1 MIKSMVYF
9 GHISIGEVELSPKG
23 ETNVAA
29 APWVREIRV
38 DRLSPPSERCLPLA
52 VLHTVSSGALCFV
65 MESRPSPATADNE
78 PPSSLVA
85 MHTACLRDNKT
96 AVFPL
101 GAEEIHLV
109 AMKPKSNLPNHACF
123 WGYKVPLGLYS
134 SCLSM
139 LNLRCLGIVFDLD
152 ETLIVAN
159 TTRSFED
166 RIDALQRKLSKETD
180 PQRISGMLAEIK
192 RYQEDRTM
200 LKQYIDGDQVIDG
213 GKMYK
218 VQSEVVPPLADNHQ
232 PMIRPV
238 IRLQDKSIILTR
250 INPSIRDTSVLVR
263 LRPAWDDLRS
273 YLIARGRKRFEVYV
287 CTMAERDY
295 ALEMWRLLDPD
306 SRLINSVQLPHR
318 LVCVK
323 SGSKKSLLNVFHDGS
338 CHPGMALV
346 IDDRLKVWEEKDQC
360 RVHVVPAFSPYYA
373 PQAEANFPI
382 PVLCVARNVACNVR
396 GSFFKEFDEGL
407 LPSISE
413 VHFDDEL
420 DHVPSSPDVGNYLIS
435 EDENAASLN
444 VNKDP
449 MAFDGMADAEVER
462 RMKEAVCSV
471 QAADPVTTN
480 VDVISVAAN
489 QQFATSSSIPLAPPL
504 GVVPLNNDQGPQP
517 PSVSWPD
524 AQSGMVDPLQGSP
537 AREEGEVP
545 ESELDPDTRRRLL
558 ILQHGQDTRDPTP
571 PFAAEPSVQA
581 SVPPVQSQGNWFPVE
596 DEMDPRNLNRTST
609 DFHLESDAVH
619 SDKSQPP
626 HQPYFPARDNPIFSD
641 RLNHQNQRYSSQL
654 PHSEDRQMLQ
664 NQAPTTYRSFSGED
678 MATQRFH
685 PGNRSSQMESG
696 RQFVQY
702 TETSGAVLEE
712 IAAKCG
718 FKVEYRSTL
727 CDTTELRFSIQIW
740 IVGEK
745 VGEGMGRTRK
755 EAQRQAANI
764 SLRNLADRFLSF
776 DPDKMTVPVDD
787 GFSSNP
793 NSFKYRGIDGDNIVP
808 VASTSDG
815 SRYMHERVDNSTK
828 SAGSVAALKELCTA
842 EGYNLV
848 FQAQPSPSDS
858 LRREEVHA
866 QIEIGGQILGKGVGV
881 TWEEAKAADGALGT
895 LRYMLGQRPQKRSG
909 SPRSFASNYNN
920 KRYKPDFQP
929 MVQRIPSGRYSR
941 NDSRVP

>member
-9 GHISIGEVELSPKG
+9 GHISIGEVELWPKG

-65 MESRPSPATADNE
+65 MESRPSPATADDE

-123 WGYKVPLGLYS
+123 WGYKVPLGLYN

-218 VQSEVVPPLADNHQ
+218 VQSE
-232 PMIRPV
+232 
-238 IRLQDKSIILTR
+238 
-250 INPSIRDTSVLVR
+250 IRDTSVLVR

-323 SGSKKSLLNVFHDGS
+323 SGFKKSLLNVFHDGS

-480 VDVISVAAN
+480 VDVISAAAN

-504 GVVPLNNDQGPQP
+504 GMVPLNNDQGPQP
-517 PSVSWPD
+517 PSVSWSD

-609 DFHLESDAVH
+609 DFHVESDAVH

-626 HQPYFPARDNPIFSD
+626 HQPYFPARDNPVFSD
-641 RLNHQNQRYSSQL
+641 RFNHQNQRYSSQL

-664 NQAPTTYRSFSGED
+664 NQAPTTYRSFS
-678 MATQRFH
+678 
-685 PGNRSSQMESG
+685 GNRSSQMESG

-764 SLRNLADRFLSF
+764 SLRNLADKFLSF
-776 DPDKMTVPVDD
+776 DPDKMTVPMDD

-793 NSFKYRGIDGDNIVP
+793 NSFKYTGIDGDNIVP

-848 FQAQPSPSDS
+848 FQAQPSPLDS
-858 LRREEVHA
+858 LTRKEVHA

-881 TWEEAKAADGALGT
+881 TWEEAKVQAADGALGT

-909 SPRSFASNYNN
+909 SPRSFASNYN

-929 MVQRIPSGRYSR
+929 MAQRIPSGRYSR

>member
-218 VQSEVVPPLADNHQ
+218 VQSE
-232 PMIRPV
+232 
-238 IRLQDKSIILTR
+238 
-250 INPSIRDTSVLVR
+250 IRDTSVLVR

-881 TWEEAKAADGALGT
+881 TWEEAKVQAADGALGT